1 MMRRSAT
8 FLVRAAALIAAAF
21 GIYWLCIAPHRAA
34 VVEAAVERRTTVAQA
49 VGPQLGAIMA
59 RENLRDLDRIGSA
72 RRLAVMWYML
82 YGANCTLMG
91 RWREATDVYTRA
103 LRVDQRPEI
112 YFNRGLA
119 RLRLGEAD
127 GAVADM
133 AAAARFNPFLL
144 EQLDGELRARVT
156 AAAGIK

>member
-1 MMRRSAT
+1 
-8 FLVRAAALIAAAF
+8 
-21 GIYWLCIAPHRAA
+21 
-34 VVEAAVERRTTVAQA
+34 
-49 VGPQLGAIMA
+49 MA
-59 RENLRDLDRIGSA
+59 RENLRDLDRIASG
-72 RRLAVMWYML
+72 RPIAVTWYML

-91 RWREATDVYTRA
+91 RQREATDVYTRA

-112 YFNRGLA
+112 YFNRALA
-119 RLRLGEAD
+119 RLQLGETD

-133 AAAARFNPFLL
+133 ATAARFNPFLL